1 MSNARRS
8 VSVIPML
15 LDTPQAIVI
24 PQPPVIVPPVSE
36 AQIDSGSDPAK
47 AEVLG
52 QEVAFGT
59 EQLRYGWHP
68 IAKSPNGSV
77 WLLRGKDM
85 GAWTSQNPRVWV
97 RVDHSGDNVIR
108 ARSSIELAEIDCT
121 NYSSAT
127 RLDSTYDA
135 AGKQLSHY
143 IRPGAPNFMTYPEGS
158 PGRAVIDAVCPK

>member
-1 MSNARRS
+1 M
-8 VSVIPML
+8 P
-15 LDTPQAIVI
+15 LDAPQAIVI

-36 AQIDSGSDPAK
+36 AQIDSGTGLTKTD
-47 AEVLG
+47 VLG
-52 QEVAFGT
+52 QDVAFGT

-85 GAWTSQNPRVWV
+85 GAWTPQNVTVWV

-108 ARSSIELAEIDCT
+108 ARTSIELEQIDCT
-121 NYSSAT
+121 GHVAAT
-127 RLDSTYDA
+127 RLQSTYDA

-143 IRPGAPNFMTYPEGS
+143 IRPGTPNFLSYPEGS
-158 PGRAVIDAVCPK
+158 PGRAIIDAVCPK